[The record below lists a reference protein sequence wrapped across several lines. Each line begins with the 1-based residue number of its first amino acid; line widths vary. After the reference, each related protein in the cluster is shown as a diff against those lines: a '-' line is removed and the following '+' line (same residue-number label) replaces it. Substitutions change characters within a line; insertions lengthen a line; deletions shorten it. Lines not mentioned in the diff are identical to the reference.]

1 MKRCAIPTSHRSVI
15 RPTAERRRLS
25 RPPARRK
32 ATPCTPAPYA
42 AKNITTPTQMR
53 SDTIGTRERLP
64 TRHVHHRATLPITA
78 RAAAARRATP
88 TQTRSVTTGRR
99 SLSGSSRPALKPVT
113 RVGSARAAM
122 FSKTSNGMQNTLRH
136 IPIQI
141 MRKTNI
147 RSAIPARRA
156 LSLFS
161 MPTRS
166 LSVTTIPFTSTTAA
180 VILSAN
186 IPTTSCP
193 RARLLS
199 MATLSN

>member
-1 MKRCAIPTSHRSVI
+1 MSHMKRARAANIRHMKKQHPRSVI

-25 RPPARRK
+25 LPHARRK

-42 AKNITTPTQMR
+42 AKNITTHM
-53 SDTIGTRERLP
+53 L
-64 TRHVHHRATLPITA
+64 
-78 RAAAARRATP
+78 
-88 TQTRSVTTGRR
+88 TRSVTTGRR

-166 LSVTTIPFTSTTAA
+166 LSVTTISFTSTTAA